1 MLSLRITKV
10 FFGIAMKKD
19 LNLKV
24 SQKIG
29 STINSRMRFAM
40 VELDALEY
48 MGELIK
54 RAPNSAQLLVK
65 LIRMMSPHSGG
76 VIVVSRETMRE
87 LMGCSMPTVDRAL
100 KLLMEEGWVQRI
112 RIGGASALA
121 INHRVA
127 WVGDRG
133 EIQHAVFGATVVAS
147 RSEQDA
153 LSLNPPE
160 PKHVPMIQAGENVIS
175 VGDGAE
181 PPVQRILDGV
191 APVLVAKSD
200 EADRI
205 ELEKLGQERL
215 L

>member
-1 MLSLRITKV
+1 MDKN
-10 FFGIAMKKD
+10 

-29 STINSRMRFAM
+29 GTISTKMRFAM

-87 LMGCSMPTVDRAL
+87 IMGCSMPTVDRAL

-160 PKHVPMIQAGENVIS
+160 LKKVPIIQQDENVIA
-175 VGDGAE
+175 VGSGAA
-181 PPVQRILDGV
+181 PPVQSFLDGV
-191 APVLVAKSD
+191 EPVFEQDHGEDAKRR
-200 EADRI
+200 ET
-205 ELEKLGQERL
+205 LEKLGQQRL
-215 L
+215 LED

>member
-1 MLSLRITKV
+1 ME
-10 FFGIAMKKD
+10 KD
-19 LNLKV
+19 LKLKV

-29 STINSRMRFAM
+29 SAINPRMRFAM

-87 LMGCSMPTVDRAL
+87 IMGCSMPTVDRAL

-112 RIGGASALA
+112 RIGGANALA

-153 LSLNPPE
+153 FSLNPPE
-160 PKHVPMIQAGENVIS
+160 AKQVPIIQSDENVIP
-175 VGDGAE
+175 VGRGSA
-181 PPVQRILDGV
+181 PPVQRFLDGV
-191 APVLVAKSD
+191 EPTLEQGHDSSVGADAK
-200 EADRI
+200 ERMI
-205 ELEKLGQERL
+205 LEKLGQKRL
-215 L
+215 LEE